1 MSEQVLTTVVRRA
14 GGSFRLALAGEL
26 DLHGVDQLAA
36 RVVEALTA
44 EGVDRVEVDLSDLHF
59 IDSSG
64 IQALL
69 RAQAQV
75 RKAQVGFRVV
85 EISRAVERVMK
96 LAGLGDTLLPAD
108 PGS

>member
-1 MSEQVLTTVVRRA
+1 MSEQALTTVVRR
-14 GGSFRLALAGEL
+14 GEGSFRLELAGEL
-26 DLHGVDQLAA
+26 DLHGVDHLAA

-44 EGVDRVEVDLSDLHF
+44 EGVDRVDVDLSDLRF

-75 RKAQVGFRVV
+75 RKARVGFQVV
-85 EISRAVERVMK
+85 AVSRAVERVMD
-96 LAGLGDTLLPAD
+96 LAGLGDTLRPAD
-108 PGS
+108 PG